1 MVLTKCELSGYL
13 CFLPTC
19 FDSMQIYSMRSGLK
33 LPRSKVQYFADSTLI
48 FHYRYKLGFRRLVPF
63 KIFIFYEIAR
73 SDFGISDFGLN
84 SHTKK
89 TLYAN

>member
-48 FHYRYKLGFRRLVPF
+48 
-63 KIFIFYEIAR
+63 E
-73 SDFGISDFGLN
+73 GLRAT
-84 SHTKK
+84 SSQVTI
-89 TLYAN
+89 